1 MITYT
6 QDGENFIFTL
16 EQDGMSLPF
25 EAWQRSDRRV
35 FRALQYLVDNG
46 YAEICGNSVKVPY
59 KNIYQLDEYEKR
71 VLCLPPLYP
80 FDVYVK
86 RNKGNIPTPDFSYS
100 YLFYDFAPYGTPFVL
115 LSKKGPIVNLQFSRE
130 DNVSQEYILSKE
142 QYNLLSA
149 IDEFN
154 AIPAEKK
161 TIYGNYSKFAE
172 IKELSS
178 QSAALMEKFFAE
190 KTVVL
195 PEHIKIHIEYDS
207 DSGEMQIIPQIEN
220 VPEGQ
225 ESQKNAKF
233 LKIFDTADEVRPAY
247 PISLEKGKITQV
259 IIPPDQIEP
268 LKKIKHKYRRTRDR
282 NAISQIIDNP
292 ENILGSNEEKIV
304 CEHSLENADSEKMA
318 AYDGLDLSELYSNRV
333 IDIGIY
339 KPKFYPFI
347 APFRSEWLPAYQIES
362 RGGTINVLFDNE
374 LELEEF
380 LNEIKKAKEEN
391 KTTIDYRGNPIAIE
405 TAEEIA
411 NAAAEKFK
419 EMASKKFNSAKTVP
433 NNTVPDN
440 KETEHQNDR
449 EKTVEKPDKVLII
462 HGNEDNLNYSEY
474 EKKEK
479 ALQKLDFLT
488 DEFLNKG
495 IYLKKHQRTGIAWLQ
510 NLFKNMG
517 TVGNRKQGG
526 ALLADDMGLGK
537 TLQILYFIDW
547 HYRNSA
553 DKKPYLVVA
562 PVSLLENWKRE
573 YERFFCEPRLPIRI
587 ISRID
592 KEYNAKLVS
601 ELSAQCLCL
610 ASYETVR
617 RGQLNIAAIDFA
629 VVVLDEAQKAKTPG
643 TQITNAVKAL
653 KADFK
658 VAMTGTPIENS
669 FVDLWCIMD
678 FAVPGLLDSA
688 KKFASEYQTKRTRKT
703 EENMEAYQ
711 NEIQEKG
718 EKLRSKIDRYFL
730 RRLKTLLAS
739 ELPKKESI
747 RKKLEMPLEQRII
760 YRQAVESGRKAEQ
773 NDMLSII
780 AAIRLISDHPYIYLK
795 NWQECS
801 DDMIIKSS
809 AKLMLTIGFLEEIRE
824 RNEKAIVFAERKETQ
839 KLLQHIISS
848 KFCLDVRIINGDTQ
862 SISTGRNRQSRQG
875 IIDTFENTEGFNIIV
890 MSPLACGTGL
900 NITGANNVIHYSRH
914 WNPAKE
920 QQATDRAYRIGQ
932 TKDVN
937 VYYPM
942 ATLPGSDSFDIVLD
956 RLLEAK
962 TSLSQAALYPSDQME
977 VSVKDVCDQLFGQ
990 AKISAAEP
998 ESTGNNKDIP
1008 QSLSMDDIDGLNEYL
1023 FEALLAEIYRR
1034 KGYEVI
1040 LTPRSGDK
1048 GIDVIAEQQGGE
1060 CIAIQCKHTSKQQSM
1075 HQQCVQEAVSG
1086 ANYYSYK
1093 YGKQYRPCVASNAEF
1108 SKAAIDFAANT
1119 NTIIID
1125 RKKLFS
1131 MPAGITMADI
1141 VRMES
1146 GRILKNI

>member
-6 QDGENFIFTL
+6 QDDENFIFTL
-16 EQDGMSLPF
+16 EQDGMALPF

-35 FRALQYLVDNG
+35 FRALQYLADNG
-46 YAEICGNSVKVPY
+46 YAEICGNSIKVPY
-59 KNIYQLDEYEKR
+59 KNIYQLDENEMR
-71 VLCLPPLYP
+71 ILGLPPVYP
-80 FDVYVK
+80 FDVYIK
-86 RNKGNIPTPDFSYS
+86 RGRGNIPNQDFSYS
-100 YLFYDFAPYGTPFVL
+100 YSFYDFAPYGTPFAL
-115 LSKKGPIVNLQFSRE
+115 LSKKGPVVNLQFARE
-130 DNVSQEYILSKE
+130 ACGSQKYILSRE
-142 QYNLLSA
+142 QHNLLSA

-154 AIPAEKK
+154 AIPAAKK
-161 TIYGNYSKFAE
+161 TLYGNYSKFAE

-178 QSAALMEKFFAE
+178 QSVAVMERFFAE
-190 KTVVL
+190 KTVIL
-195 PEHIKIHIEYDS
+195 PEHIKIHIEYDP
-207 DSGEMQIIPQIEN
+207 DSGEMQLIPAIDNE
-220 VPEGQ
+220 
-225 ESQKNAKF
+225 KNAMNDNF
-233 LKIFDTADEVRPAY
+233 LKVFDTADEVRPAY

-268 LKKIKHKYRRTRDR
+268 LKKIKHKYRRTRDKE
-282 NAISQIIDNP
+282 AISQIIDNP
-292 ENILGSNEEKIV
+292 ESILGSNEVETA
-304 CEHSLENADSEKMA
+304 CDNPTENADSEKMA
-318 AYDGLDLSELYSNRV
+318 AFDGLDLSELYSDRV

-339 KPKFYPFI
+339 KPKYYPFI

-374 LELEEF
+374 QELEEF
-380 LNEIKKAKEEN
+380 LNKIKKAKEEN
-391 KTTIDYRGNPIAIE
+391 RKTIDYNGNPIAIE
-405 TAEEIA
+405 TAEGIA

-419 EMASKKFNSAKTVP
+419 EIASNRINPAETLP
-433 NNTVPDN
+433 EN
-440 KETEHQNDR
+440 KETEPQNNVR
-449 EKTVEKPDKVLII
+449 KTGEKPDEVLII
-462 HGNEDNLNYSEY
+462 HENEEKLGYSEY

-479 ALQKLDFLT
+479 ALQQLDFYQ

-495 IYLKKHQRTGIAWLQ
+495 ISLKRHQKTGIAWLQ

-517 TVGNRKQGG
+517 TVGDRKQGG

-547 HYRNSA
+547 HFRNSA
-553 DKKPYLVVA
+553 EKKPYLVVA

-573 YERFFCEPRLPIRI
+573 YERFFCEPRLPVRI
-587 ISRID
+587 IRGVD
-592 KEYNAKLVS
+592 KEYNAELVND
-601 ELSAQCLCL
+601 LSAQCLCL

-617 RGQLNIAAIDFA
+617 RGQLNIAAVDFA

-643 TQITNAVKAL
+643 TMITNAVKAL
-653 KADFK
+653 KSDFK

-703 EENMEAYQ
+703 DGNMADYQ
-711 NEIQEKG
+711 KEIKEKG
-718 EKLRSKIDRYFL
+718 ERLRSKIDRYFL

-747 RKKLEMPLEQRII
+747 RKDMEMPLDQRVI
-760 YRQAVESGRKAEQ
+760 YRRAVESGKGAEQ
-773 NDMLSII
+773 NEMLSII

-795 NWQECS
+795 NWEDCS
-801 DDMIIKSS
+801 DESIIRSS

-824 RNEKAIVFAERKETQ
+824 RNEKAIIFAERKETQ
-839 KLLQHIISS
+839 KLLQHIISNR
-848 KFCLDVRIINGDTQ
+848 FGLDVRIINGETQ
-862 SISTGRNRQSRQG
+862 SISTGRGRQSRQG
-875 IIDTFENTEGFNIIV
+875 IIDTFENTEGFNVIV

-942 ATLPGSDSFDIVLD
+942 ATLPGSDSFDIVLN

-962 TSLSQAALYPSDQME
+962 KNLSQAVLYPSDQME
-977 VSVKDVCDQLFGQ
+977 VSVKDVCNQLFGQ
-990 AKISAAEP
+990 QKTSSAEAESA
-998 ESTGNNKDIP
+998 ENNKAFP
-1008 QSLSMDDIDGLNEYL
+1008 QSLSMEEIDGLNEYL
-1023 FEALLAEIYRR
+1023 FEALVAEIYRR

-1048 GIDVIAEQQGGE
+1048 GIDVIAEQPGGE
-1060 CIAIQCKHTSKQQSM
+1060 CLAIQCKHTSKMANIDSIR
-1075 HQQCVQEAVSG
+1075 EAHCG
-1086 ANYYSYK
+1086 AAYYSNK
-1093 YGKQYRPCVASNAEF
+1093 YARQYIPCVV
-1108 SKAAIDFAANT
+1108 ANT
-1119 NTIIID
+1119 VFAPGALELASSTGTRTID
-1125 RKKLFS
+1125 RKKLSS
-1131 MPAGITMADI
+1131 MLGKITMPDI
-1141 VRMES
+1141 IAME
-1146 GRILKNI
+1146 GKRIPQK